1 MNNTQYICDTNIWVK
16 ICLGKLINNLF
27 EKYPGTSFVDFVEN
41 EIVKWNSSDD
51 KFQNIATEFSAFKSE
66 KFHVIYFKDLDE
78 ITKSL
83 IKRDLKE
90 YFGVNIDLVDN
101 KHKKIENLGEQ
112 ASLIYA
118 YHLDIPYIQSEDNNF
133 FDQSFISEKFE
144 DIKIISWS
152 HIISRIIPD
161 DMKRIKLNRAI
172 EEQQEVMNKRK
183 IKFKEGQAMEVK
195 LAQLQKRYSNR

>member
-112 ASLIYA
+112 T
-118 YHLDIPYIQSEDNNF
+118 
-133 FDQSFISEKFE
+133 
-144 DIKIISWS
+144 
-152 HIISRIIPD
+152 
-161 DMKRIKLNRAI
+161 
-172 EEQQEVMNKRK
+172 
-183 IKFKEGQAMEVK
+183 
-195 LAQLQKRYSNR
+195 